1 MEWALIILLV
11 NGSSDFTNK
20 TPAAPTVT
28 TERTLGIQPT
38 VIAGFAS
45 EKLCEAAAEK
55 IKKVEII
62 NPADPSRRIP
72 IAGPATCVQVK

>member
-20 TPAAPTVT
+20 TPAAPAVT
-28 TERTLGIQPT
+28 AERTLGFQPT
-38 VIAGFAS
+38 VIPGFAS

-55 IKKVEII
+55 IKKVQII
-62 NPADPSRRIP
+62 DPANPSRNLP
-72 IAGPATCVQVK
+72 ITGPATCVQMK